1 MKGISKGN
9 KLKAPKLVITH
20 VMPIDMISYQIKN
33 LMIIS
38 TIKLKECERTIKYLL
53 GLFIRYD

>member
-1 MKGISKGN
+1 MKGISKGD

-38 TIKLKECERTIKYLL
+38 AIKLK
-53 GLFIRYD
+53 